1 MRGEKAVAIFLS
13 GVYNEIMLAVIVIIA
28 ATVVLF
34 ISAVGF
40 YANSLLIFREKV
52 SPVDPEPDKCFDP
65 KTRPV
70 ALTAPGHKKAV
81 ILVHGFP
88 SSPSAYRKAGDL
100 YFKAGYDVFIPL
112 LPGFGTSP
120 DDFVKTNF
128 SQWFDYLCRFYEE
141 KRAAYPHLFVNG
153 TSMGGSLTL
162 KLAER
167 YSNTE
172 KAPDAVVTAAA
183 PVFLNKIR
191 LGVMRQPGMYIIK
204 LIAPFVSK
212 IGAGLNNGKPQGG
225 VNGDEEWRGYTGL
238 YPKQTYSLYMNLKQI
253 ERDLKKITIPI
264 LMMHSKQDRTVPFA
278 NLFYIAAR
286 LGTPE
291 VTCRII
297 DSGTFDY
304 THHCLFMYDSLRER
318 LVNETVAFFE
328 EVSE

>member
-1 MRGEKAVAIFLS
+1 MLS
-13 GVYNEIMLAVIVIIA
+13 PVYNRFMIPIICTVIAVICLIFVI
-28 ATVVLF
+28 L
-34 ISAVGF
+34 GL
-40 YANSLLIFREKV
+40 YANSLLFFHEK
-52 SPVDPEPDKCFDP
+52 SRPVDPEPEKCFDP
-65 KTRPV
+65 KTQPV
-70 ALTAPGHKKAV
+70 ALTAPGRQKAV

-141 KRAAYPHLFVNG
+141 KRAAYPQLYVNG
-153 TSMGGSLTL
+153 TSMGGALTL

-191 LGVMRQPGMYIIK
+191 LGIMRQPGMYIIK

-212 IGAGLNNGKPQGG
+212 IAAGINNGKPQGG

-238 YPKQTYSLYMNLKQI
+238 YPKQTYSLYMNLKRI
-253 ERDLKKITIPI
+253 EKDLKKITVPI
-264 LMMHSKQDRTVPFA
+264 LMMHSKKDRTVPFG

-297 DSGTFDY
+297 DSGDFNY
-304 THHCLFMYDSLRER
+304 THHCLFMYDTLRER

-328 EVSE
+328 EVSD

>member
-1 MRGEKAVAIFLS
+1 MLS
-13 GVYNEIMLAVIVIIA
+13 GVYNRIMIMIILPIIA
-28 ATVVLF
+28 AICLLIIVL
-34 ISAVGF
+34 GF
-40 YANSLLIFREKV
+40 YANSTLFFREKCR
-52 SPVDPEPDKCFDP
+52 PADPEPEKCFDP
-65 KTRPV
+65 KTQPV
-70 ALTAPGHKKAV
+70 ALTAPGRQKAV

-88 SSPSAYRKAGDL
+88 SSPSAYRKAGEL

-141 KRAAYPHLFVNG
+141 KRTAYPQLYVNG

-191 LGVMRQPGMYIIK
+191 LGIMRQPGMYIIK

-212 IGAGLNNGKPQGG
+212 IAAGINNGKPQGG

-238 YPKQTYSLYMNLKQI
+238 YPKQTYSLYMNLKRI
-253 ERDLKKITIPI
+253 EKDLKKITVPI
-264 LMMHSKQDRTVPFA
+264 LMMHSKKDRTVPFG

-297 DSGTFDY
+297 DSGDFNY
-304 THHCLFMYDSLRER
+304 THHCLFMYDTLRER

-328 EVSE
+328 EVSD

>member
-1 MRGEKAVAIFLS
+1 MIPIVS
-13 GVYNEIMLAVIVIIA
+13 VIIA
-28 ATVVLF
+28 AVFLL
-34 ISAVGF
+34 IALLGF
-40 YANSLLIFREKV
+40 YANSLLFFREQCR
-52 SPVDPEPDKCFDP
+52 PADPDPDKCFDP
-65 KTRPV
+65 KTKPV
-70 ALTAPGHKKAV
+70 FLTAPGRKKAV

-88 SSPSAYRKAGDL
+88 SSPSAYRKAGEI

-141 KRAAYPHLFVNG
+141 KRAAYPLLYVNG
-153 TSMGGSLTL
+153 TSMGGALTL

-167 YSNTE
+167 YSGTE

-191 LGVMRQPGMYIIK
+191 LGIMRQPGMYIIK

-212 IGAGLNNGKPQGG
+212 IGAAINNGKPQGG

-253 ERDLKKITIPI
+253 EKDLKKITVPI
-264 LMMHSKQDRTVPFA
+264 LMMHSKKDRTVPFG

-291 VTCRII
+291 VTCRVI
-297 DSGTFDY
+297 DSGDFNY
-304 THHCLFMYDSLRER
+304 THHCLFMYDTLRER
-318 LVNETVAFFE
+318 LVNETVVFFE
-328 EVSE
+328 EVSD

>member
-1 MRGEKAVAIFLS
+1 MS
-13 GVYNEIMLAVIVIIA
+13 
-28 ATVVLF
+28 VVL
-34 ISAVGF
+34 IIGVVILLLAAALGF
-40 YANSLLIFREKV
+40 YANSSLFFHEKRN
-52 SPVDPEPDKCFDP
+52 PIDPEPQKCFDP
-65 KTRPV
+65 STQPV
-70 ALTAPGHKKAV
+70 AFTAPGHRKAV

-88 SSPSAYRKAGDL
+88 SSPSAYRKAAEI
-100 YFKAGYDVFIPL
+100 YFKAGFDVFVPL

-120 DDFVKTNF
+120 DDFIKTNF

-141 KRAAYPHLFVNG
+141 KRTAYPRLFVNG

-167 YSNTE
+167 YSNTD

-191 LGVMRQPGMYIIK
+191 LGVMRQPGLYILK
-204 LIAPFVSK
+204 LITPFVSK
-212 IGAGLNNGKPQGG
+212 IAAGINNGKPQGG
-225 VNGDEEWRGYTGL
+225 VNGDEEWRGYSGL
-238 YPKQTYSLYMNLKQI
+238 FPKQTYSLYMNLKQI
-253 ERDLKKITIPI
+253 EKNLEKINVPI

-297 DSGTFDY
+297 NSGNFNY
-304 THHCLFMYDSLRER
+304 THHCLFMYDTLRER
-318 LVNETVAFFE
+318 LVNETIAFFE
-328 EVSE
+328 EVTA